1 RAYPVATLNDFKRR
15 VLEEM
20 MMVKRMV
27 HYVETE
33 LKTVLQSYQLQRLDS
48 IIVNLR
54 DEVETYYSE
63 AEHQDVKALTDIFKR
78 RFLNVEFNRMTHDYS
93 TRTSFDEKLEAG
105 YDILNFLAVLQT
117 YPEAFTQIYHMR
129 DSIADLY
136 TVSQL
141 DPYTFTYV
149 DVKVKK
155 KLYEKAAEELFNHLM
170 AGITRATSLDQV

>member
-1 RAYPVATLNDFKRR
+1 
-15 VLEEM
+15 
-20 MMVKRMV
+20 
-27 HYVETE
+27 
-33 LKTVLQSYQLQRLDS
+33 
-48 IIVNLR
+48 
-54 DEVETYYSE
+54 
-63 AEHQDVKALTDIFKR
+63 
-78 RFLNVEFNRMTHDYS
+78 THDYS

-117 YPEAFTQIYHMR
+117 YPETFTQIYHMR

-155 KLYEKAAEELFNHLM
+155 KLYEKAADELFNHLM
-170 AGITRATSLDQV
+170 TGITRATSLDQIAQQIVAVKRLQSLLVQLRMQNTTKIESQIKSKSTPPEIRQLLGV